1 MMMDT
6 ADGADGAQ
14 HGSNEIAIGQLLLL
28 LLLWNSVCL
37 EPLSPSVEPKE
48 EASLLASLPQL
59 FA

>member
-14 HGSNEIAIGQLLLL
+14 HGSNEIAIGQLLL
-28 LLLWNSVCL
+28 WNSVCL
-37 EPLSPSVEPKE
+37 EPPPSPSVEPKE

>member
-28 LLLWNSVCL
+28 LLWNSVCL
-37 EPLSPSVEPKE
+37 EPSPSVEPKE

>member
-14 HGSNEIAIGQLLLL
+14 HGSNEIAIGQL

>member
-28 LLLWNSVCL
+28 LLWNSVCL
-37 EPLSPSVEPKE
+37 EPPPSPSVEPKE